1 MPKIP
6 TFSSQGTITTQ
17 AGAVTTNIQANPRAT
32 TAGALAE
39 GAKVLEDYYIKQR
52 DNNEK
57 LEARKKYYELK
68 SEKDKIFEKYENN
81 PDEFASVEGF
91 NKEYDA
97 KKSNVLSGIKNRRV
111 KKRLTDL
118 LEIDIAEDVYKV
130 KKNSFKAFE
139 REDTESYNNIQN
151 TLANEYDLEENENL
165 KNEILMKRIMEAR
178 DFAERHDLG
187 SAWLKEE
194 ERKIN
199 GDSELFN
206 AEKAIANKDFKGA
219 KEILKNSTSID
230 NESLENELLK
240 IEKQEVEYNETSF
253 HSANIINGNN
263 TLIGA
268 DLKNTTEKKVLQ
280 NTENIL
286 IAAAEKSNFN
296 AAAKFAYVDDK
307 FANTGLL
314 SPSYKDLL
322 QAGYATGSST
332 SFDNEADIPAQLKT
346 AVQIAEIADKTGR
359 LNAYTSSEEER
370 FYKNVIVLK
379 KVVGL
384 NDFEAIKRAKEF
396 EMNYDKKMMSGM
408 VKQRN
413 RALDEIEGKFEDVK
427 ATNIGEVRT
436 YASRLYDIYISIGVD
451 DRKAREQVVED
462 IEKNLIEIDNHAYF
476 RRDIEPFKT
485 IGGLD
490 QVKGMKEYIL
500 DKRIEGADKDEYFLR
515 HNGGGQFEIRKRVD
529 LSVVY
534 GDDNEP
540 LIFYQK
546 DLYKLYKDREA
557 EGKKIIKEET
567 LTLQEKKQE
576 AKREAESFEGVSP

>member
-97 KKSNVLSGIKNRRV
+97 KKNNVLSGIKNRRV

-219 KEILKNSTSID
+219 KEILRNSTSID

-253 HSANIINGNN
+253 HSTNIINGNN

-286 IAAAEKSNFN
+286 IAAADKSNFN
-296 AAAKFAYVDDK
+296 AAAKFAYVDEV

-322 QAGYATGSST
+322 QTGYATGSST

-346 AVQIAEIADKTGR
+346 AVQIAEIADRTGR
-359 LNAYTSSEEER
+359 LNLYTSSEEER

-379 KVVGL
+379 KIVGL

-408 VKQRN
+408 TKQRN

-462 IEKNLIEIDNHAYF
+462 IDKNLIEIDNHAYF
-476 RRDIEPFKT
+476 KRDIEPFKT

-500 DKRIEGADKDEYFLR
+500 DKRIEGADKDEYYLR
-515 HNGGGQFEIRKRVD
+515 HNGGGQFEIRRRVD
-529 LSVVY
+529 LSQVY
-534 GDDNEP
+534 GDDNQT
-540 LIFYQK
+540 LIFYPK
-546 DLYKLYKDREA
+546 DLYKLYKEREA
-557 EGKKIIKEET
+557 EGKEVIKQDT
-567 LTLQEKKQE
+567 RTLQEKKQE
-576 AKREAESFEGVSP
+576 AKQEAESFEGISP

>member
-1 MPKIP
+1 
-6 TFSSQGTITTQ
+6 
-17 AGAVTTNIQANPRAT
+17 
-32 TAGALAE
+32 
-39 GAKVLEDYYIKQR
+39 
-52 DNNEK
+52 
-57 LEARKKYYELK
+57 
-68 SEKDKIFEKYENN
+68 
-81 PDEFASVEGF
+81 
-91 NKEYDA
+91 
-97 KKSNVLSGIKNRRV
+97 
-111 KKRLTDL
+111 
-118 LEIDIAEDVYKV
+118 
-130 KKNSFKAFE
+130 
-139 REDTESYNNIQN
+139 
-151 TLANEYDLEENENL
+151 
-165 KNEILMKRIMEAR
+165 MEAR

-206 AEKAIANKDFKGA
+206 AEKAIANKDFKSA
-219 KEILKNSTSID
+219 KEILRNSTSID
-230 NESLENELLK
+230 NESVEDEILK
-240 IEKQEVEYNETSF
+240 ITKQEVEYNETNF
-253 HSANIINGNN
+253 HSSNIINGNN

-268 DLKNTTEKKVLQ
+268 DLKNTTKKKVLQ

-286 IAAAEKSNFN
+286 IAAADKSNFD
-296 AAAKFAYVDDK
+296 AAKKFAYVDDV

-322 QAGYATGSST
+322 QTGYATGSST

-346 AVQIAEIADKTGR
+346 AVQIAEIADRTGR
-359 LNAYTSSEEER
+359 LNVYTSSEEER

-379 KVVGL
+379 KIVGL

-396 EMNYDKKMMSGM
+396 EMNFDKKMMSGM
-408 VKQRN
+408 TKQRN

-500 DKRIEGADKDEYFLR
+500 DKRIKGADKDEYFLR
-515 HNGGGQFEIRKRVD
+515 HNGGGQFEIRRRVD
-529 LSVVY
+529 LSQVY
-534 GDDNEP
+534 GDDNQT
-540 LIFYQK
+540 LIFYPK

-557 EGKKIIKEET
+557 EGKKIIKEEA

-576 AKREAESFEGVSP
+576 AKQEAESFEGVSP

>member
-219 KEILKNSTSID
+219 KEILRNSTSID

-296 AAAKFAYVDDK
+296 PAAKFAYVDDK

-408 VKQRN
+408 TKQRN

-436 YASRLYDIYISIGVD
+436 YASRLYDIYVSIGVD

-540 LIFYQK
+540 LIFYPK
-546 DLYKLYKDREA
+546 DLYKLYKEREA

>member
-219 KEILKNSTSID
+219 KEILRNSTSID

-286 IAAAEKSNFN
+286 IAAADKSNLN

-346 AVQIAEIADKTGR
+346 AVQIAEIADRTGR
-359 LNAYTSSEEER
+359 LNLYTSSEEER

-408 VKQRN
+408 TKQRN

-557 EGKKIIKEET
+557 EGREVIKQDT
-567 LTLQEKKQE
+567 RTLQEKKQE
-576 AKREAESFEGVSP
+576 IKQHSESFATDVP

>member
-52 DNNEK
+52 NNNEK

-219 KEILKNSTSID
+219 KEILRNSTSID

-546 DLYKLYKDREA
+546 DLYKLFKDREA

>member
-230 NESLENELLK
+230 NESVEKELLK
-240 IEKQEVEYNETSF
+240 IAKQEVEYNETSF

-286 IAAAEKSNFN
+286 IAAADKSNFN
-296 AAAKFAYVDDK
+296 AAAKFAYVDEV

-332 SFDNEADIPAQLKT
+332 SFDNEADIPTQLKT

-359 LNAYTSSEEER
+359 LNLYTSSEEER

-379 KVVGL
+379 KIVGL

-396 EMNYDKKMMSGM
+396 EMNFDKKMMSGM
-408 VKQRN
+408 TKQRN

-476 RRDIEPFKT
+476 RRDIEPFKV

-576 AKREAESFEGVSP
+576 IKQQSESFATDVP

>member
-165 KNEILMKRIMEAR
+165 KNEILMKRIIEAR

-219 KEILKNSTSID
+219 KEILRNSTSID

-253 HSANIINGNN
+253 HSTNIINGNN

-286 IAAAEKSNFN
+286 IAAADKSNFD
-296 AAAKFAYVDDK
+296 AAKKFAYVDDV

-322 QAGYATGSST
+322 QTGYATGSST

-346 AVQIAEIADKTGR
+346 AVQIAEIADRTGR
-359 LNAYTSSEEER
+359 LNVYTSSEEER

-379 KVVGL
+379 KIVGL

-396 EMNYDKKMMSGM
+396 EMNFDKKMMSGM
-408 VKQRN
+408 TKQRN

-476 RRDIEPFKT
+476 RRDIEPFKV

-500 DKRIEGADKDEYFLR
+500 DKRIKGADKDEYFLR
-515 HNGGGQFEIRKRVD
+515 HNGGGQFEIRRRVD
-529 LSVVY
+529 LSQVY
-534 GDDNEP
+534 GDDNQT
-540 LIFYQK
+540 LIFYPK

-557 EGKKIIKEET
+557 EGKKIIKEEA

-576 AKREAESFEGVSP
+576 AKQEAESFEGVSP

>member
-1 MPKIP
+1 
-6 TFSSQGTITTQ
+6 
-17 AGAVTTNIQANPRAT
+17 
-32 TAGALAE
+32 
-39 GAKVLEDYYIKQR
+39 
-52 DNNEK
+52 
-57 LEARKKYYELK
+57 
-68 SEKDKIFEKYENN
+68 
-81 PDEFASVEGF
+81 
-91 NKEYDA
+91 
-97 KKSNVLSGIKNRRV
+97 
-111 KKRLTDL
+111 
-118 LEIDIAEDVYKV
+118 
-130 KKNSFKAFE
+130 
-139 REDTESYNNIQN
+139 
-151 TLANEYDLEENENL
+151 
-165 KNEILMKRIMEAR
+165 MEAR

-219 KEILKNSTSID
+219 KEILRNSTSID

-408 VKQRN
+408 TKQRN

-557 EGKKIIKEET
+557 EGREVIKQDT
-567 LTLQEKKQE
+567 RTLQEKKQE
-576 AKREAESFEGVSP
+576 IKQQSESFATDVP

>member
-230 NESLENELLK
+230 NESVEKELLK
-240 IEKQEVEYNETSF
+240 IAKQEVEYNETSF

-286 IAAAEKSNFN
+286 IAAADKSNFN
-296 AAAKFAYVDDK
+296 AAAKFAYVDEV

-332 SFDNEADIPAQLKT
+332 SFDNEADIPTQLKT

-359 LNAYTSSEEER
+359 LNLYTSSEEER

-379 KVVGL
+379 KIVGL

-396 EMNYDKKMMSGM
+396 EMNFDKKMMSGM
-408 VKQRN
+408 TKQRN

-476 RRDIEPFKT
+476 RRDIEPFKV

-515 HNGGGQFEIRKRVD
+515 HNGGGQFEIRRRVD
-529 LSVVY
+529 LSQVY
-534 GDDNEP
+534 GDDNQT
-540 LIFYQK
+540 LIFYPK
-546 DLYKLYKDREA
+546 DLYKLYKEREA
-557 EGKKIIKEET
+557 EGKKIIKEEA

-576 AKREAESFEGVSP
+576 AKQEAESFEGVSP

>member
-52 DNNEK
+52 NNNEK

-68 SEKDKIFEKYENN
+68 SEIDKFFEKYDNN

-219 KEILKNSTSID
+219 KEILRNSTSID

-286 IAAAEKSNFN
+286 IAAADKSNLN

-408 VKQRN
+408 TKQRN

-557 EGKKIIKEET
+557 EGKKIIKEEA

-576 AKREAESFEGVSP
+576 AKQEAESFEGISP

>member
-230 NESLENELLK
+230 NESVEKELLK
-240 IEKQEVEYNETSF
+240 IAKQEVEYNETSF

-286 IAAAEKSNFN
+286 IAAADKSNFN
-296 AAAKFAYVDDK
+296 AAAKFAYVDEV

-332 SFDNEADIPAQLKT
+332 SFDNEADIPTQLKT

-359 LNAYTSSEEER
+359 LNLYTSSEEER

-379 KVVGL
+379 KIVGL

-396 EMNYDKKMMSGM
+396 EMNFDKKMMSGM
-408 VKQRN
+408 TKQRN

-557 EGKKIIKEET
+557 EGKKIIKEEA

-576 AKREAESFEGVSP
+576 IKQQSESFATDVP

>member
-230 NESLENELLK
+230 NESVEKELLK
-240 IEKQEVEYNETSF
+240 IAKQEVEYNETSF

-286 IAAAEKSNFN
+286 IAAADKSNFN
-296 AAAKFAYVDDK
+296 AAAKFAYVDEV

-332 SFDNEADIPAQLKT
+332 SFDNEADIPTQLKT

-359 LNAYTSSEEER
+359 LNLYTSSEEER

-379 KVVGL
+379 KIVGL

-396 EMNYDKKMMSGM
+396 EMNFDKKMMSGM
-408 VKQRN
+408 TKQRN

-462 IEKNLIEIDNHAYF
+462 IEKNLIQIDNHAYF

-515 HNGGGQFEIRKRVD
+515 HNGGGQFEIRRRVD
-529 LSVVY
+529 LSQVY
-534 GDDNEP
+534 GDDNQT
-540 LIFYQK
+540 LIFYPK
-546 DLYKLYKDREA
+546 DLYKLYKEREA

-576 AKREAESFEGVSP
+576 IKQQSESFATDVP

>member
-52 DNNEK
+52 NNNEK

-111 KKRLTDL
+111 RKRLTDL

-165 KNEILMKRIMEAR
+165 KNEILIKRIMEAR

-219 KEILKNSTSID
+219 KEILRNSTSID

-286 IAAAEKSNFN
+286 IAAADNSKLD
-296 AAAKFAYVDDK
+296 AAAKFAYVDEK

-332 SFDNEADIPAQLKT
+332 SFDNEADIPTQLKT
-346 AVQIAEIADKTGR
+346 AVQIAEIADRTGR
-359 LNAYTSSEEER
+359 LNLYTSSEEER

-379 KVVGL
+379 KIVGL

-396 EMNYDKKMMSGM
+396 EMNFDKKMMSGM
-408 VKQRN
+408 TKQRN

-427 ATNIGEVRT
+427 ATNIGEVRA

-462 IEKNLIEIDNHAYF
+462 IDKNLIEIDNHAYF
-476 RRDIEPFKT
+476 KRDIEPFKA

-500 DKRIEGADKDEYFLR
+500 DKRIERADKDEYYFR
-515 HNGGGQFEIRKRVD
+515 HNGGGQFEIRRRVD
-529 LSVVY
+529 LSQVY
-534 GDDNEP
+534 GDDNQT
-540 LIFYQK
+540 LIFYPK
-546 DLYKLYKDREA
+546 DLYKLNKERKA
-557 EGKKIIKEET
+557 EGREVIKQDT
-567 LTLQEKKQE
+567 RTLQEKKQE
-576 AKREAESFEGVSP
+576 AKQEAESFEGISP

>member
-52 DNNEK
+52 NNNEK

>member
-97 KKSNVLSGIKNRRV
+97 KKNNVLSGIKNRRV

-408 VKQRN
+408 TKQRN
-413 RALDEIEGKFEDVK
+413 RALDEIEGKFEKVK

-451 DRKAREQVVED
+451 DRKARDQVVED

-534 GDDNEP
+534 GDDNQP

-546 DLYKLYKDREA
+546 DLYKLYKEREV

-576 AKREAESFEGVSP
+576 IKQQSESFATDVP

>member
-219 KEILKNSTSID
+219 KEILRNSTSID

-286 IAAAEKSNFN
+286 IAAADKSNLN

-408 VKQRN
+408 TKQRN

-576 AKREAESFEGVSP
+576 AKQEAESFEGISP

>member
-230 NESLENELLK
+230 NESVEKELLK
-240 IEKQEVEYNETSF
+240 IAKQEVEYNETSF

-286 IAAAEKSNFN
+286 IAAADKSNFN
-296 AAAKFAYVDDK
+296 AAAKFAYVDEV

-332 SFDNEADIPAQLKT
+332 SFDNEADIPTQLKT

-359 LNAYTSSEEER
+359 LNLYTSSEEER

-379 KVVGL
+379 KIVGL

-396 EMNYDKKMMSGM
+396 EMNFDKKMMSGM
-408 VKQRN
+408 TKQRN

-476 RRDIEPFKT
+476 RRDIEPFKV

-515 HNGGGQFEIRKRVD
+515 HNGGGQFEIRRRVD
-529 LSVVY
+529 LSQVY
-534 GDDNEP
+534 GDDNQT
-540 LIFYQK
+540 LIFYPK
-546 DLYKLYKDREA
+546 DLYKLYKEREA

-576 AKREAESFEGVSP
+576 IKQQSESFATDVP

>member
-97 KKSNVLSGIKNRRV
+97 KKNNVLSGIKNRRV

-219 KEILKNSTSID
+219 KEILRNSTSID

-286 IAAAEKSNFN
+286 IAAADKSNLN

-408 VKQRN
+408 TKQRN

-546 DLYKLYKDREA
+546 DLYKLYKEREA
-557 EGKKIIKEET
+557 EGKKIIKEEA
-567 LTLQEKKQE
+567 LTLQEKKQK
-576 AKREAESFEGVSP
+576 AKQEAESFESVSP

>member
-219 KEILKNSTSID
+219 KEILRNSTSID
-230 NESLENELLK
+230 NESVEKELLK
-240 IEKQEVEYNETSF
+240 IAKQEVEYNETSF

-286 IAAAEKSNFN
+286 IAAADKSNFN
-296 AAAKFAYVDDK
+296 AAAKFAYVDEV

-332 SFDNEADIPAQLKT
+332 SFDNEADIPTQLKT

-359 LNAYTSSEEER
+359 LNLYTSSEEER

-379 KVVGL
+379 KIVGL

-396 EMNYDKKMMSGM
+396 EMNFDKKMMSGM
-408 VKQRN
+408 TKQRN

-476 RRDIEPFKT
+476 RRDIEPFKV

-515 HNGGGQFEIRKRVD
+515 HNGGGQFEIRRRVD
-529 LSVVY
+529 LSQVY
-534 GDDNEP
+534 GDDNQT
-540 LIFYQK
+540 LIFYPK
-546 DLYKLYKDREA
+546 DLYKLYKEREA

-576 AKREAESFEGVSP
+576 IKQQSESFATDVP